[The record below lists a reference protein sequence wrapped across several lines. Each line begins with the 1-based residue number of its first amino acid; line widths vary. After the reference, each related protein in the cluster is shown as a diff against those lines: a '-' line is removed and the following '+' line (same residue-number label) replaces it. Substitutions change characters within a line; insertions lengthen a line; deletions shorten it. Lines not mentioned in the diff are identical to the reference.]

1 MLLLVYRL
9 VLQCVQNGGGGGAA
23 FKQLILVKHL
33 ASLFQK
39 LMHQIPALIQYKLIF
54 YFDLKKNSMTREL
67 LVVAITQRTKQ

>member
-9 VLQCVQNGGGGGAA
+9 VLQCVQNGGGGGGGGGGAA

-54 YFDLKKNSMTREL
+54 YFDLKKT
-67 LVVAITQRTKQ
+67 A